1 MTLKTYKIILGI
13 FLVISVAAG
22 GVLGYY
28 DARLEAAI
36 NKTGDLGSVD
46 VGDVKFDEDVVN
58 ILLVG
63 SDRRS
68 DEEAAGRSDSSMI
81 ATINFKTKELKLTSI
96 MRDIYVEIPGHGRD
110 KLNSA
115 YAYGGV
121 ELLYQTIA
129 KNFGIKIDK
138 YCVVDFDTF
147 EKVIN
152 EVGGIEIDLEEKEA
166 QYLNTTNYISKKKY
180 RNVKAGKHTLNGN
193 QALGYSRIRY
203 VVSKKYGDGDF
214 GRTGRQRAV
223 MQATFDKVKGQSL
236 TKILDI
242 ALKVLS
248 DVSTDMD
255 ADYIKGLAASV
266 IKMGTTDID
275 QMRIPIEGSYKMGRA
290 QHNMFVFFI
299 NFNANKAAMNYFIFG
314 DGKAGDGSDE
324 AFAKEYDG
332 LSGVETFGYSGVS
345 NTSSGSTSSGN
356 TGYNNSGGS
365 AGSGYSTSSTSGTSR
380 PASTSTKSRATTAAT
395 QATTEQQ
402 TQATT
407 HATTA
412 AKPENTSQGN
422 AEE

>member
-1 MTLKTYKIILGI
+1 MGKKFKIVMAV
-13 FLVISVAAG
+13 FLVFALSIG

-28 DARLEAAI
+28 DAKLEASVTPKG
-36 NKTGDLGSVD
+36 NLSKVD
-46 VGDVKFDEDVVN
+46 VGDDVKFDNDVVN

-68 DEEAAGRSDSSMI
+68 DETEAGRSDSSMI
-81 ATINFKTKELKLTSI
+81 ATINMKTKELKLTSL
-96 MRDIYVEIPGHGRD
+96 MRDMYVDIPGHGRN

-115 YAYGGV
+115 YSFGGV
-121 ELLYQTIA
+121 DLLYKTIA
-129 KNFGIKIDK
+129 QNFDIKIDK
-138 YCVVDFDTF
+138 YCVVDFSTF

-166 QYLNTTNYISKKKY
+166 DYLNTTNYISKKKY
-180 RNVKAGKHTLNGN
+180 RNVKAGKHILNGN

-314 DGKAGDGSDE
+314 DGKVGDGSDE
-324 AFAKEYDG
+324 AFAKEYGG

-356 TGYNNSGGS
+356 AGYGNSGGS
-365 AGSGYSTSSTSGTSR
+365 TGSGYPTSSTSGTSR
-380 PASTSTKSRATTAAT
+380 PASTATRRPATTAAT

-402 TQATT
+402 IQATT

>member
-1 MTLKTYKIILGI
+1 M
-13 FLVISVAAG
+13 
-22 GVLGYY
+22 
-28 DARLEAAI
+28 
-36 NKTGDLGSVD
+36 
-46 VGDVKFDEDVVN
+46 
-58 ILLVG
+58 
-63 SDRRS
+63 
-68 DEEAAGRSDSSMI
+68 
-81 ATINFKTKELKLTSI
+81 
-96 MRDIYVEIPGHGRD
+96 
-110 KLNSA
+110 
-115 YAYGGV
+115 
-121 ELLYQTIA
+121 
-129 KNFGIKIDK
+129 
-138 YCVVDFDTF
+138 
-147 EKVIN
+147 
-152 EVGGIEIDLEEKEA
+152 
-166 QYLNTTNYISKKKY
+166 
-180 RNVKAGKHTLNGN
+180 
-193 QALGYSRIRY
+193 
-203 VVSKKYGDGDF
+203 
-214 GRTGRQRAV
+214 
-223 MQATFDKVKGQSL
+223 
-236 TKILDI
+236 
-242 ALKVLS
+242 KVLS

-324 AFAKEYDG
+324 AFAKEYGG

-380 PASTSTKSRATTAAT
+380 PASTSTKRPATTAAT